1 MKTNYTSTKAKM
13 LSKELLL
20 TIDMLANENVELRKE
35 NKTLVSMIE
44 RLRRAPVLTNILE
57 KKSRGRKYES

>member
-57 KKSRGRKYES
+57 KKNRGRKYEL